1 MEQLK
6 CRPLEIKI
14 ELKILKFI
22 LKKIIQNKINT
33 YNITNYV

>member
-14 ELKILKFI
+14 EELKILKFI
-22 LKKIIQNKINT
+22 LKKNNT
-33 YNITNYV
+33 K